1 MLIGSDRVIIDT
13 TLQSQSITQQWYSHG
28 YHYWVTL
35 IIISDIVSF
44 TTDLGDTTVEL
55 MHARQ

>member
-13 TLQSQSITQQWYSHG
+13 TLQSQSITQQWYSRG

-44 TTDLGDTTVEL
+44 TADLGDTTVEL
-55 MHARQ
+55 MHAQQ